1 MKCLNRMSWR
11 NENENSL
18 LREVGI
24 IKKCVLSVWIILAV
38 ILSVS
43 SVSIGKSVFAAAS
56 HGTGKI
62 KAYLIDPNDS
72 ISIQATL
79 TGTENF
85 GYGVTGLR
93 VWPDYERLFT
103 TYESSSKI
111 AWASCKTFSREM
123 DDEIDAPES
132 NLAGMAVDEL
142 RQCLY
147 VITRNHGHLYTY
159 VFNEVEDTL
168 ELVYPDEQTVYR
180 QLEELSDGY
189 TYGIAF
195 SEGDLLTGG
204 TLYVADGSSEVHCY
218 NTYTWDLIKTIDVG
232 RAAISL
238 DVDGDDYLYVGG
250 LWSHDY
256 LIRYDLQ
263 ADPNQAIAEKN
274 LGYQITDIR
283 VNPESDHLYITTP
296 GAGATPASVQVFDA
310 SNWIGS
316 DPNTLVLIDTETDID
331 FGGPAGLDLGP
342 SYKPDDIE
350 IEKSDNVDGCVSP
363 LSADPNFTYTILFRP
378 GEKDE
383 LNVVITDE
391 LPWGVDF
398 ISANPADPNWCYYTD
413 RPIHTYTWEL
423 GDVPGYDPNDPLAPP
438 DPNYYFELT
447 VRVNQWANP
456 SGILYN
462 KVTAERDLSYDFD
475 DEETVVCCWSGDGI
489 IYVDKYA
496 PGAKTGID
504 WENAY
509 TDLQDALERALEGCG
524 SVIWIADGVY
534 RPGIT
539 SGDTFLIPDGVEVY
553 GGYAG
558 YGTSDPN
565 ERDWKKYKTI
575 LSGYVNETTKNNSVV
590 TMGDDSL
597 LNGVTVEKGGYYGI
611 FSNGDDFSI
620 KNSLIENNYQ
630 KGIYCNNGNLTVE
643 WCEIRN
649 NEQQGIHH
657 IGSGFSLSINNCNIH
672 NNFRDGILTEYSMLE
687 LRNSVIYKNGTS
699 GSYFGINTNN
709 SGSNSEIRNNTIV
722 HNSNEGIRHAG
733 TNQPDV
739 RNNILWH
746 NNMQDESQKQLE
758 GISARYYNCIYDPN
772 DPQGSSTPDANGNI
786 TADPN
791 FAYSYPV
798 YGYYHINSGSPCRD
812 MGDPDEQNYVQ
823 ADEVDMD
830 GDDRD
835 LDGNVDMGADEVA
848 CEDTS
853 NPIDWNGGGIV
864 NLKEFSILSS
874 AWLTQDPNSS
884 SYPNPN
890 DVYAWYVLD
899 AGSKA
904 DLNQDSYVDLYDL
917 IEFCEDSPQRWLWQA
932 CWHENYVEMMRM
944 GIDSSIAAPPMS
956 LSLPASKIIQSKSV
970 YREPDPKTMEKS
982 ILEIL
987 DYVDLRI
994 QEKDE
999 NIEGLYDIKIFLKD
1013 CLVDIQNDKLRTFF

>member
-1 MKCLNRMSWR
+1 MKKW
-11 NENENSL
+11 
-18 LREVGI
+18 
-24 IKKCVLSVWIILAV
+24 VLSVWIVLAV

-43 SVSIGKSVFAAAS
+43 SVSLGRSVFAVAS
-56 HGTGKI
+56 HSNGKI
-62 KAYLIDPNDS
+62 KAYYIDPNS
-72 ISIQATL
+72 AITFQTTIPYPLEEA
-79 TGTENF
+79 
-85 GYGVTGLR
+85 TGLCL
-93 VWPDYERLFT
+93 WPEKDRMFV
-103 TYESSSKI
+103 TYEGEGEIS
-111 AWASCKTFSREM
+111 WASIK
-123 DDEIDAPES
+123 
-132 NLAGMAVDEL
+132 NLNRDPSKDNYDTVITEGNGLGGMAVDEANS
-142 RQCLY
+142 RLY
-147 VITRNHGHLYTY
+147 VIARNTNHLYAFDY
-159 VFNEVEDTL
+159 DEVENTL
-168 ELVYPDEQTVYR
+168 IPIPLDEATMYRELDEVGNGIDIALDSTGSTVM
-180 QLEELSDGY
+180 EM
-189 TYGIAF
+189 F
-195 SEGDLLTGG
+195 
-204 TLYVADGSSEVHCY
+204 
-218 NTYTWDLIKTIDVG
+218 DVG
-232 RAAISL
+232 RLYVSDASEAVQYYNTTTWEHEGTIEFEQGVIGIGLDISNQYL
-238 DVDGDDYLYVGG
+238 YGGNFNGTGGHSFLMRMPLDGDPNDYV
-250 LWSHDY
+250 
-256 LIRYDLQ
+256 
-263 ADPNQAIAEKN
+263 EKN
-274 LGYQITDIR
+274 MGFSVMDISVDEDSGYIYLTTNRNHDGHDGAVEVYDPTSWTPSEPNSLILWDI
-283 VNPESDHLYITTP
+283 ESDNDFEDNGP
-296 GAGATPASVQVFDA
+296 GGIAV
-310 SNWIGS
+310 
-316 DPNTLVLIDTETDID
+316 
-331 FGGPAGLDLGP
+331 GP
-342 SYKPDDIE
+342 SFKPPSMYIQKVDDVNELTDCVVLNE
-350 IEKSDNVDGCVSP
+350 IYH
-363 LSADPNFTYTILFRP
+363 YTITYRP
-378 GEKDE
+378 GFYDE
-383 LNVVITDE
+383 PNVVIIDY

-398 ISANPADPNWCYYTD
+398 ISAYPDDPNWCYYTE
-413 RPIHTYTWEL
+413 RPVHTYTWEL

-462 KVTAERDLSYDFD
+462 KVTAESDLSYNED
-475 DEETVVCCWSGDGI
+475 DEITPVCCWNSGI
-489 IYVDKYA
+489 IYVDRYA

-509 TDLQDALERALEGCG
+509 TDLQDAIERALEGCG
-524 SVIWIADGVY
+524 SEIWIADGVY
-534 RPGIT
+534 RPGKT
-539 SGDTFLIPDGVEVY
+539 EDNTFGIPDDVEVY

-558 YGTSDPN
+558 YGATDPN

-590 TMGDDSL
+590 TMGNDSL
-597 LNGVTVEKGGYYGI
+597 LDGVTVEKGGYYGI

-620 KNSLIENNYQ
+620 ENSLIENNYQ
-630 KGIYCNNGNLTVE
+630 KGIYCNNGNSTVE

-672 NNFRDGILTEYSMLE
+672 NNFRDGILAEYSMLE
-687 LRNSVIYKNGTS
+687 LRNSVICENGS
-699 GSYFGINTNN
+699 DDSYYGININN

-746 NNMQDESQKQLE
+746 NNMQDELQKQLV

-853 NPIDWNGGGIV
+853 NPIDWNGDGII

-874 AWLTQDPNSS
+874 AWLTQDPNSP
-884 SYPNPN
+884 SYPNPNNPDPN

-899 AGSKA
+899 AGPKA

-917 IEFCEDSPQRWLWQA
+917 IEFCEDSPQGWLWQA

-970 YREPDPKTMEKS
+970 YREPDPETMEKT

-999 NIEGLYDIKIFLKD
+999 NIEGLYDMKIFLEE
-1013 CLVDIQNDKLRTFF
+1013 CLVDIQNDKLRTSF